1 MSGVVDR
8 HARQLAAANPA
19 VSAWV
24 TASAGTGKTHVLVDR
39 ILRLLLTGTPPSR
52 ILCLT
57 FTKAAAAEMANRLS
71 ATLGRWSVF
80 DDAAL
85 DADLRAL
92 TCEHPN
98 AETRGRARRLFSET
112 LEAPGGLALRTIHS
126 FCESLIGRFPL
137 ESGVAPNF
145 SVIDERTAAELV
157 AEARVRVFRA
167 AQGRD
172 GGALRAALDRMATLT
187 DEDRF
192 DRLMTGLLR
201 TGGQVSPEAVRRA
214 LGVAHGETNEAV
226 HAEAVEGVDRA
237 AIFAA
242 ARVLAEGSKTDRRRA
257 ELVSAWLDGDL
268 DLDGYAAVFLTAE
281 NTPRKD
287 LMTKALREMHPDVEQ
302 GLRREQERVAGL
314 ISRLKTLAIA
324 DASEAALVV
333 GTALGGEFGTLKA
346 ARAVL
351 DYDDLIRFARR
362 LLVDPSAVSWV
373 HYKLDGG
380 IDHVLV
386 DEAQDTSPD
395 QWAVIAAL
403 TGEFF
408 AGEGA
413 RDDVPR
419 TVFVVGDEKQS
430 IYSFQGADLEAFRR
444 VHGEFRERATDAG
457 RPWRDV
463 GLELS
468 FRSTPPVLETVD
480 AVFSGLPAAD
490 GVVDPDA
497 MPLRHDVS
505 RSRDAGRV
513 EIWPLVEPIEV
524 EDDDPWDSPL
534 DRPSPGEPDLRLAGR
549 VAAEIRAWLDN
560 GDLLPSAGRPIAPGD
575 IMILVQRR
583 GPFYAHM
590 VRALKQHDIAVAG
603 ADRMVLTEQMAV
615 MDLVALGRFLL
626 LPEDD
631 LSLAEVL
638 KSPLIG
644 FDDDDLF
651 ALAYDR
657 GDASLWQT
665 LRRRSGE
672 RADFGKAAGRLR
684 DWLGRADFQPPYD
697 FLTRLLG
704 PDGGRQAMLARLG
717 PDADDAIDEFLS
729 LALLYEREHTPSWQ
743 GFLSWV
749 AATET
754 EVKRDLEQVKD
765 AVRVMT
771 VHGAKGLQ
779 AEIVI
784 LPDTIRTPGGTR
796 DSGLF
801 WAEDPGGG
809 RDVPVWVPAADMD
822 APVTS
827 ALRQAARTQRMRE
840 YRRLLYV
847 AMTRARERLYICG
860 WRTRRAPADRNWCDA
875 VTAAVRPL
883 ATTVGDGVL
892 RIDRPQDRE
901 TSPPDA
907 REDTPTERLPDW
919 ATCPPEPEPEPPQ
932 PLAPSRPEGEDPPVT
947 SPVAPDTAI
956 RFRRSRLVHR
966 LLQSLPDMPPEQ
978 RPAAAR
984 AWLAKPAHGLT
995 AKAQAEIAAEVMAV
1009 IEDPSHRALF
1019 GPGSLAEV
1027 PIAGVLAGRAISA
1040 RIDRL
1045 SVTDDSIW
1053 IVDFKTDRD
1062 PPDTADTVPP
1072 VYAAQMAAYRAV
1084 VEQIFP
1090 DRAVRCMLLWTAGPA
1105 LVSLEDSIL
1114 DRYAP

>member
-1 MSGVVDR
+1 MSGAIQR
-8 HARQLAAANPA
+8 HTRQLVAADPA

-39 ILRLLLTGTPPSR
+39 ILRLLLAGTPPAR

-71 ATLGRWSVF
+71 ATLGRWSVL

-92 TCEHPN
+92 TREPPD
-98 AETRGRARRLFSET
+98 AETRGRARRLFSDT

-145 SVIDERTAAELV
+145 AVIDERTAAELV
-157 AEARVRVFRA
+157 AEARTRVFRA
-167 AQGRD
+167 AQDRD
-172 GGALRAALDRMATLT
+172 GGALRVALDRMATLT

-192 DRLMTGLLR
+192 DRLMTGLR
-201 TGGQVSPEAVRRA
+201 RAGGQVSPEAVSRA
-214 LGVAHGETNEAV
+214 LGLSPDETFETVRVEAI
-226 HAEAVEGVDRA
+226 EGADRA
-237 AIFAA
+237 AISAA
-242 ARVLAEGSKTDRRRA
+242 ARVLAEGSTTDQGRA
-257 ELVSAWLDGDL
+257 QLIAAWLDGDL
-268 DLDGYAAVFLTAE
+268 DLDGYAGAFLTAE
-281 NTPRKD
+281 NRSRKD
-287 LMTKALREMHPDVEQ
+287 LMTKALRKIHPDAEQ
-302 GLRREQERVAGL
+302 ALRHEQERIAEL
-314 ISRLKTLAIA
+314 KNRLRAHAIA
-324 DASEAALVV
+324 EASEAALVV
-333 GTALGGEFGTLKA
+333 GTALGGEYESLKSG
-346 ARAVL
+346 RAVL

-413 RDDVPR
+413 RDDDPR

-430 IYSFQGADLEAFRR
+430 IYSFQGADLDAFRR
-444 VHGEFRERATDAG
+444 VHGEFRERAADAG

-463 GLELS
+463 GLDLS
-468 FRSTPPVLETVD
+468 FRSTPPVLQTVD
-480 AVFSGLPAAD
+480 AVFSRLPAAD
-490 GVVDPDA
+490 GVVDPNA

-505 RSRDAGRV
+505 RNQDAGRV
-513 EIWPLVEPIEV
+513 EVWPLVEPIEV
-524 EDDDPWDSPL
+524 EDDDPWAPL
-534 DRPSPGEPDLRLAGR
+534 DRPSPGEPELRLAGH
-549 VAAEIRAWLDN
+549 VAAEIRGWLDN
-560 GDLLPSAGRPIAPGD
+560 GDLLPSAGRPIEPGD
-575 IMILVQRR
+575 VMILVQRR

-590 VRALKQHDIAVAG
+590 VRALKQRDIAVAG

-657 GDASLWQT
+657 DDASLWRT
-665 LRRRSGE
+665 LGRRGGE
-672 RADFGKAAGRLR
+672 RPVFGEAVGRLR
-684 DWLGRADFQPPYD
+684 DWLRRADYQPPYD

-704 PDGGRQAMLARLG
+704 PDGGRRAMLARLG
-717 PDADDAIDEFLS
+717 PDANDAIDEFLS

-784 LPDTIRTPGGTR
+784 LPDTIRTPGGAR

-809 RDVPVWVPAADMD
+809 PDVPLWVPAADMD

-827 ALRQAARTQRMRE
+827 ALRKSARTHRTRE

-860 WRTRRAPADRNWCDA
+860 WHTRKPPGEGNWYDT
-875 VTAAVRPL
+875 VTDAVRPL
-883 ATTVGDGVL
+883 AAAVGEGSF
-892 RIDRPQDRE
+892 RIDRPQEQE
-901 TSPPDA
+901 TPPPDA
-907 REDTPTERLPDW
+907 RDDTPTETLPEW
-919 ATCPPEPEPEPPQ
+919 ATRSPTTEPEPPQ
-932 PLAPSRPEGEDPPVT
+932 PLAPSRPQGEDPPVA
-947 SPVAPDTAI
+947 SPVAPDVAE
-956 RFRRSRLVHR
+956 RFRHGRLVHR
-966 LLQSLPDMPPEQ
+966 LLQSLPDLPRE
-978 RPAAAR
+978 RRSAAAR
-984 AWLAKPAHGLT
+984 AWLARPDHGLT
-995 AKAQAEIAAEVMAV
+995 AEMQVDIADEVMSV
-1009 IEDPSHRALF
+1009 LDDPSHRALF

-1027 PIAGVLAGRAISA
+1027 PIVGVVAGRAVSA

-1045 SVTDDSIW
+1045 AVTDDAVW
-1053 IVDFKTDRD
+1053 IIDFKTDRE
-1062 PPDTADTVPP
+1062 PPDSADTVPP
-1072 VYAAQMAAYRAV
+1072 VYVSQMAAYRAV
-1084 VEQIFP
+1084 VEQVFP

>member
-1 MSGVVDR
+1 MSGAILR
-8 HARQLAAANPA
+8 HAQQFAAADPA

-39 ILRLLLTGTPPSR
+39 ILRLLLGGTPPSR

-57 FTKAAAAEMANRLS
+57 FTKAAAAEMANRFS
-71 ATLGRWSVF
+71 ATLGRWSV
-80 DDAAL
+80 L
-85 DADLRAL
+85 DESDLAADLRAL
-92 TCEHPN
+92 TGETPN
-98 AETRGRARRLFSET
+98 DEVRARARRLFAET

-172 GGALRAALDRMATLT
+172 GDPLRAALDRLATLT

-192 DRLMTGLLR
+192 DRLMAGLRR
-201 TGGQVSPEAVRRA
+201 TRGQVSSTAMRHV
-214 LGVAHGETNEAV
+214 LGLAPGETPEAV
-226 HAEAVEGVDRA
+226 HAEAREGTDCA
-237 AIFAA
+237 AISAA
-242 ARVLAEGSKTDRRRA
+242 AAVLAEGRKTDKDRA
-257 ELVSAWLDGDL
+257 EVIASWLGVSVDL
-268 DLDGYAAVFLTAE
+268 DEYARAFLTAKHE
-281 NTPRKD
+281 MRKD
-287 LMTKALREMHPDVEQ
+287 LMTSALRERHPAEDQ
-302 GLRREQERVAGL
+302 TLRREQSRVAGL
-314 ISRLKTLAIA
+314 IDRLRAIA
-324 DASEAALVV
+324 IAEASEAALVV
-333 GTALGGEFGTLKA
+333 GAALDREYSALKA
-346 ARAVL
+346 SHAVL
-351 DYDDLIRFARR
+351 DYDDLIAYARR
-362 LLVDPSAVSWV
+362 LLADPSAVSWV

-413 RDDVPR
+413 REDVSR

-444 VHGEFRERATDAG
+444 VHAEFGERAADAG

-463 GLELS
+463 GLDLS

-480 AVFSGLPAAD
+480 AVFGQLPAAD
-490 GVVDPDA
+490 GVVEPDA
-497 MPLRHDVS
+497 PPLHHEAFRD
-505 RSRDAGRV
+505 RDAGRV
-513 EIWPLVEPIEV
+513 EVWPLIEPVEV

-534 DRPSPGEPDLRLAGR
+534 DRPSPGGADFRLAGR
-549 VAAEIRAWLDN
+549 VAAEIRKWLDN
-560 GDLLPSAGRPIAPGD
+560 GDILPSAGRPIEPGD

-590 VRALKQHDIAVAG
+590 VRALKQRDIAVAG

-615 MDLVALGRFLL
+615 MDLLALGRFLL

-644 FDDDDLF
+644 FDDEDLF
-651 ALAYDR
+651 ALAYGR
-657 GDASLWQT
+657 GDTSLWRT
-665 LRRRSGE
+665 LRRRETE
-672 RADFGKAAGRLR
+672 RREFREASERLR
-684 DWLGRADFQPPYD
+684 EWLRRIDYQPPYD

-704 PDGGRQAMLARLG
+704 PDGGRRAMLARLG

-729 LALLYEREHTPSWQ
+729 LALLYEREHSPSWQ
-743 GFLSWV
+743 GFLAWV
-749 AATET
+749 AAAET
-754 EVKRDLEQVKD
+754 EVRRDLEQVRD

-784 LPDTIRTPGGTR
+784 LPDTVRTPTGAA

-801 WAEDPGGG
+801 WADDPGGG
-809 RDVPVWVPAADMD
+809 PPVPLWVPATDMD
-822 APVTS
+822 ASATK
-827 ALRQAARTQRMRE
+827 ALRERANRGRMRE

-847 AMTRARERLYICG
+847 AMTRARERLYVCG
-860 WRTRRAPADRNWCDA
+860 WRTKKSPKEGNWYNTVTDA
-875 VTAAVRPL
+875 VEPL
-883 ATTVGDGVL
+883 AADVGEGVF
-892 RIDRPQDRE
+892 RIDRPQERE
-901 TSPPDA
+901 SPPPSTRD
-907 REDTPTERLPDW
+907 DTPTETLPDW
-919 ATCPPEPEPEPPQ
+919 ATRLPDTEPEPPK
-932 PLAPSRPEGEDPPVT
+932 PLAPSRPEGDEPPVR
-947 SPVAPDTAI
+947 SPVGPDAGD
-956 RFRRSRLVHR
+956 RFRRGRLVHR
-966 LLQSLPDMPPEQ
+966 LLQSLPDISPE
-978 RPAAAR
+978 RRSAVAR
-984 AWLAKPAHGLT
+984 AWLARPAHGLGT
-995 AKAQAEIAAEVMAV
+995 EAQADIAAEVLSVLENPA
-1009 IEDPSHRALF
+1009 HRALF

-1027 PIAGVLAGRAISA
+1027 PIVGIVAHRAVSA
-1040 RIDRL
+1040 RIDRI
-1045 SVTDDSIW
+1045 VVADDAVS
-1053 IVDFKTDRD
+1053 IVDYKTDRE
-1062 PPDTADTVPP
+1062 PPGDADAVPS
-1072 VYAAQMAAYRAV
+1072 VYVAQMAAYRAV
-1084 VEQIFP
+1084 VRQIYP
-1090 DRAVRCMLLWTAGPA
+1090 DRPVRCMLLWTAGPA
-1105 LVSLEDSIL
+1105 LVTLEDSIL